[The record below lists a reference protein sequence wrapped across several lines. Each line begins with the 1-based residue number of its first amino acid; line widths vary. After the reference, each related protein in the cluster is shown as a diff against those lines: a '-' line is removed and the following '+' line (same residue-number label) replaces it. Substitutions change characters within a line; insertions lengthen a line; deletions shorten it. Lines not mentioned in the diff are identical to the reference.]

1 MTAGDCQENNMV
13 ASATQ
18 TLQELDK
25 KLKKNSSSRTFA
37 LVAEYYFRQK
47 NIQHAIDI
55 CLSGLRQYPDSLTG
69 RLVLGKCYLAQEKL
83 QDAIQE
89 FLHVAAA
96 DRKNQ
101 AALSMLAEIYSRM
114 GKNDVAG
121 DIYAYLLTTDPD
133 NALIMRLSE
142 VFPGTDKN
150 VFETLALEPQEKKEY
165 SAAEKRCVLHSTN
178 ESLFLDDFQSLPP
191 QSPRDEEVVPV
202 GTDSHEPESIATPEP
217 RATGDWFSTPHE
229 ESAPDTTISVNN
241 AQAEPEIRFGD
252 IIDIAPQE
260 EPLSAAS
267 ADDAVEPAANADSH
281 EPESVSLPE
290 ESATGD
296 WFSTPAEEPVPDPA
310 IPDNKAPIEQDARI
324 NDSIDAMEDVT
335 LPEEPM
341 QAVVAED
348 TVQPS
353 ADSVPLAIA
362 RSDKDDADEEL
373 QQHYAIPDHVLTP
386 TLAEIYFQ
394 QGQSLVAMRIYAR
407 LLHQNPDNDKLKR
420 RLEEIKQIIA
430 DADAQPEG
438 GSRSAPQ
445 HQKPL
450 SARGVKPLAGVRIKK
465 EIKAK
470 LKDKN

>member
-1 MTAGDCQENNMV
+1 MV

-25 KLKKNSSSRTFA
+25 KLKQNSSSRTFA

-47 NIQHAIDI
+47 HIQHAIEI

-121 DIYAYLLTTDPD
+121 DIYAYLLTTAPD
-133 NALIMRLSE
+133 NALIKRLSE
-142 VFPGTDKN
+142 VFPGTDRN
-150 VFETLALEPQEKKEY
+150 IFETLALEPKKKKEY
-165 SAAEKRCVLHSTN
+165 SAAAQSCVLHSTN
-178 ESLFLDDFQSLPP
+178 EALFLDDFQSLPS
-191 QSPRDEEVVPV
+191 QSPIDEEAVPV
-202 GTDSHEPESIATPEP
+202 EMDSHEPKSIATPEPSATGDWFSTPDEETVPDTIISDNNAPIEPEIKSNDSVDTTPYDVTPQEQPSKAASTEDAVEPAADANSHEPESIATPEP
-217 RATGDWFSTPHE
+217 
-229 ESAPDTTISVNN
+229 
-241 AQAEPEIRFGD
+241 
-252 IIDIAPQE
+252 
-260 EPLSAAS
+260 
-267 ADDAVEPAANADSH
+267 
-281 EPESVSLPE
+281 
-290 ESATGD
+290 SATGD
-296 WFSTPAEEPVPDPA
+296 WFSTPVEETVPDTT
-310 IPDNKAPIEQDARI
+310 IPDNNAPIEPEIGIVDTVQDI
-324 NDSIDAMEDVT
+324 IPQEDVLQT
-335 LPEEPM
+335 
-341 QAVVAED
+341 VVAVD
-348 TVQPS
+348 TVQPV
-353 ADSVPLAIA
+353 ADAVPLAIA
-362 RSDKDDADEEL
+362 RPDKDDADEEL

-430 DADAQPEG
+430 DADEQPDG
-438 GSRSAPQ
+438 GSRSAQQ

>member
-25 KLKKNSSSRTFA
+25 KLKQNSSSRTFA

-47 NIQHAIDI
+47 HIQHAIEI

-121 DIYAYLLTTDPD
+121 DIYAYLLTTAPD
-133 NALIMRLSE
+133 NALIKRLSE
-142 VFPGTDKN
+142 VFPGTDRN
-150 VFETLALEPQEKKEY
+150 IFETLALEPKKKKEY
-165 SAAEKRCVLHSTN
+165 SAAAQSCVLHSTN
-178 ESLFLDDFQSLPP
+178 EALFLDDFQSLPS
-191 QSPRDEEVVPV
+191 QSPIDEEAVPV
-202 GTDSHEPESIATPEP
+202 EMDSHEPKSIATPEP
-217 RATGDWFSTPHE
+217 
-229 ESAPDTTISVNN
+229 
-241 AQAEPEIRFGD
+241 
-252 IIDIAPQE
+252 
-260 EPLSAAS
+260 
-267 ADDAVEPAANADSH
+267 
-281 EPESVSLPE
+281 
-290 ESATGD
+290 SATGD
-296 WFSTPAEEPVPDPA
+296 WFSTPVEESVPDTT
-310 IPDNKAPIEQDARI
+310 IPDNNAPIEPEIGIVDTVQDI
-324 NDSIDAMEDVT
+324 IPQEDVLQT
-335 LPEEPM
+335 
-341 QAVVAED
+341 VVAVD
-348 TVQPS
+348 TVQPV
-353 ADSVPLAIA
+353 ADAVPLAIA
-362 RSDKDDADEEL
+362 RPDKDDADEEL

-430 DADAQPEG
+430 DADEQPDG
-438 GSRSAPQ
+438 GSRSAQQ